1 MKSQKLLNVTIRS
14 YITRG
19 GEGIPYIFPEWR
31 KSLND
36 QDVVGS
42 EEQIRYYFE
51 SDSRIKW

>member
-1 MKSQKLLNVTIRS
+1 MKSQKPLNVTIGS

-31 KSLND
+31 ESLND